1 MNPLKAIAIIPA
13 RYQSTRFPGKPLVII
28 NEKPMIQHVY
38 ERVCQA
44 TCIERVIIATDD
56 ERILRVIEEF
66 GGEARITSTGH
77 TSGTDRVAE
86 VACQQEAD
94 LIVNVQGDEPFIDP
108 SCIDAMIRPFYGE
121 PGLLISTLC
130 HSITSEDD
138 LYNPNIVKVVTDR
151 KGYALYFSRSPI
163 PYSPHSNLILKNA
176 SVFKRHMGLYTYRK
190 AFLEQLHRLEKSS
203 LENMESL
210 EQLRFLENGYRI
222 KVINT
227 NYQPMAV
234 DTPDDLERIN
244 EFLKERAWQQNSS
257 S

>member
-13 RYQSTRFPGKPLVII
+13 RYHSTRFPGKPLVVI
-28 NEKPMIQHVY
+28 NRKPMIQHVY

-44 TCIERVIIATDD
+44 TRIERVIIATDD
-56 ERILRVIEEF
+56 DRILRVVEEF
-66 GGEARITSTGH
+66 GGMACMTSPGH

-108 SCIDAMIRPFYGE
+108 SCIDAMIEPFYNE
-121 PGLLISTLC
+121 PGLMISTLC

-138 LYNPNIVKVVTDR
+138 LYNPNFVKVVTDR
-151 KGYALYFSRSPI
+151 KGFALYFSRSPI

-190 AFLEQLHRLEKSS
+190 AFLEELHKLEKSS
-203 LENMESL
+203 LEDTESL

-222 KVINT
+222 MVINT
-227 NYQPMAV
+227 NYQPLAV

-244 EFLKERAWQQNSS
+244 ESLKERAWQQNSS

>member
-1 MNPLKAIAIIPA
+1 MNPQKAIAIIPA
-13 RYQSTRFPGKPLVII
+13 RYHSTRFPGKPLVAI
-28 NEKPMIQHVY
+28 NQKPMIQHVY
-38 ERVCQA
+38 EKVCQSSR
-44 TCIERVIIATDD
+44 IGRVIVATDD
-56 ERILRVIEEF
+56 DRILRVVEEF
-66 GGEARITSTGH
+66 GGEAWMTSTGH

-108 SCIDAMIRPFYGE
+108 ACIDAMIEPFDTE
-121 PGLLISTLC
+121 PGLMISTLC
-130 HSITSEDD
+130 HPITLEDD

-151 KGYALYFSRSPI
+151 KGFALYFSRSPI
-163 PYSPHSNLILKNA
+163 PYSPHSNLVLKSA

-190 AFLEQLHRLEKSS
+190 SFLEQLPKLERSS
-203 LENMESL
+203 LEDSESL
-210 EQLRFLENGYRI
+210 EQLRFLENGYQI

-227 NYQPMAV
+227 TYQPLAV

-244 EFLKERAWQQNSS
+244 EFLKEQAWQQNSS